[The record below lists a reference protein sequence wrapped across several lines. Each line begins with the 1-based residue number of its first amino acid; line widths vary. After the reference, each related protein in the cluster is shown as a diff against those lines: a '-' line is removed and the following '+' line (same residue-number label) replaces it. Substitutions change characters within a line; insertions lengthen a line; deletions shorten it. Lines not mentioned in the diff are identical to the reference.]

1 MRTLRSHIK
10 FPSPKKPLKT
20 ADFSVLWNNELQADP
35 VTVNGQPDK
44 TEIPGKNKL
53 QRFDWK
59 KTPAI
64 TDTR

>member
-53 QRFDWK
+53 QRFD
-59 KTPAI
+59 
-64 TDTR
+64 